1 MNIRKRPSGNY
12 QIREM
17 YNGKTYSLTVDHRP
31 TQKEAQELLQER
43 YKLNTNISTNMTFE
57 MACRGYIEAKN
68 NILSPATIRRYGQYQ
83 NNVPKKLLKAEL
95 TAIGK
100 PMIQSE
106 INRFASDHAPKTVS
120 NYSGFIL
127 AVLNF
132 YGKEIRG
139 IVLPQKEKKS
149 PYIPTKAEVS
159 AIFNEVK
166 GSDFEVPIMLAALG
180 LRRSEICALQITDLD
195 GNVLTINKA
204 LVEDEKGKWTVKTTK
219 TTDSTRT
226 IVIPEYLADLIR
238 QQGYVYNGFPG
249 SIRSHLIRV
258 QNKLGIERFSLHKL
272 RHFFASYMHDQGYS
286 DKQIQ
291 SAGGWK
297 TDTIMKTIY
306 THAMDI
312 EEAKKKMSDSIGDLI

>member
-31 TQKEAQELLQER
+31 TQKEAQELLQAR
-43 YKLNTNISTNMTFE
+43 YKLNTDISTDMTIE
-57 MACRGYIEAKN
+57 NACRGYIEAKN
-68 NILSPATIRRYGQYQ
+68 NILSPSTIRRYGQFL
-83 NNVPKKLLKAEL
+83 NNIPEKLRQTKL
-95 TAIGK
+95 TAITK
-100 PMIQSE
+100 PMIQTE

-159 AIFNEVK
+159 AIFSEIK
-166 GSDFEVPIMLAALG
+166 GSPFEIPIMLACCG

-195 GNVLTINKA
+195 GNILTINKA
-204 LVEDEKGKWTVKTTK
+204 LVEVNGGWVTKTTK
-219 TTDSTRT
+219 TEDSTRT
-226 IVIPEYLADLIR
+226 IIIPDYLADLIR
-238 QQGYVYNGFPG
+238 QQGYVYNGFPS
-249 SIRSHLIRV
+249 SIRAHLV
-258 QNKLGIERFSLHKL
+258 SVEKKLGIQQFPLHKL
-272 RHFFASYMHDQGYS
+272 RHFFASYMHDLGYS

-291 SAGGWK
+291 AVGGWK
-297 TDTIMKTIY
+297 TGQIMKTIY
-306 THAMDI
+306 THAMDMD
-312 EEAKKKMSDSIGDLI
+312 EAKKKMSDSIGDLI